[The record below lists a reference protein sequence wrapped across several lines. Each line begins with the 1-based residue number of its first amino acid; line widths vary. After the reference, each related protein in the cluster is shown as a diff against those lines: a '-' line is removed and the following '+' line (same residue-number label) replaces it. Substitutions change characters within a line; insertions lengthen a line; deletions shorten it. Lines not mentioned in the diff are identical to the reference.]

1 MLLSSWS
8 NFIKYAC
15 RLCKVISDNR
25 ELVQEGGAD
34 CFPSWILEDYIKV
47 HINQNPHDP
56 WIKDCLHIQAP
67 TFSMTKKSRAK
78 LMKMPSKNK
87 RYGNYTYWMKMAF
100 ESVSSTYLGK
110 LFMSEALN
118 QNNLMSKVKK

>member
-1 MLLSSWS
+1 MLLSSWSS

-15 RLCKVISDNR
+15 RLCKVISDNH
-25 ELVQEGGAD
+25 ELVQQRGAD
-34 CFPSWILEDYIKV
+34 CFPLWILDYIKV
-47 HINQNPHDP
+47 LKNQNPHDP
-56 WIKDCLHIQAP
+56 WIKDCAEIKKP

-87 RYGNYTYWMKMAF
+87 RHGNYTYWMKMAF

-110 LFMSEALN
+110 LFISESLN

>member
-8 NFIKYAC
+8 NFIKHAC
-15 RLCKVISDNR
+15 RLCKVVSDNR

-47 HINQNPHDP
+47 HIQRDPHDP
-56 WIKDCLHIQAP
+56 WIKDCIDIQAP
-67 TFSMTKKSRAK
+67 IFSMSGKSRAK
-78 LMKMPSKNK
+78 LMRMPSKDK

-100 ESVSSTYLGK
+100 ESVSCTDLVK
-110 LFMSEALN
+110 LFLR
-118 QNNLMSKVKK
+118 

>member
-1 MLLSSWS
+1 
-8 NFIKYAC
+8 
-15 RLCKVISDNR
+15 
-25 ELVQEGGAD
+25 
-34 CFPSWILEDYIKV
+34 
-47 HINQNPHDP
+47 
-56 WIKDCLHIQAP
+56 
-67 TFSMTKKSRAK
+67 MTKKSRAK

-110 LFMSEALN
+110 LFMSESLN